1 MEGESKIIVIVL
13 LGFLI
18 MSCVILI
25 IMVTAS
31 TNRKRQLIRESKI
44 QNLEHE
50 KKELE
55 YEKRELE
62 HQRQIENFRLINETE
77 EQEKEK
83 IAKNLHDG
91 ILPVLSTTFRSL
103 DKNAVDFG
111 KKTFDLDRLKKDIR
125 IIGEAITDLRG
136 VSHNLVPPYL
146 LSNGLILTLENF
158 VSQMNVGD
166 QTEAIFTNNTAFSK
180 DLPFTMPEQL
190 NMYRVCLE
198 LLNNVIKHGHYEF
211 LSVTVEIEGNALA
224 IDVIH
229 DGKIVTN
236 SEIMELTQTSNGLG
250 LKSIQ
255 SRLLILNATI
265 DYSEQAEA
273 AKISLCFP
281 IKN

>member
-136 VSHNLVPPYL
+136 VSHNLVPPIYY
-146 LSNGLILTLENF
+146 
-158 VSQMNVGD
+158 QM
-166 QTEAIFTNNTAFSK
+166 A
-180 DLPFTMPEQL
+180 
-190 NMYRVCLE
+190 
-198 LLNNVIKHGHYEF
+198 
-211 LSVTVEIEGNALA
+211 
-224 IDVIH
+224 
-229 DGKIVTN
+229 
-236 SEIMELTQTSNGLG
+236 
-250 LKSIQ
+250 
-255 SRLLILNATI
+255 
-265 DYSEQAEA
+265 
-273 AKISLCFP
+273 
-281 IKN
+281 